1 MITLA
6 LALVV
11 QLSGSS
17 QDTSMARVESL
28 LSAGDTRQALKLATG
43 IAERRPRDAA
53 AHMLLGRVHY
63 ARPVVGRFPAL
74 EEFRAAAR
82 LAPTDPEPWY
92 WQMKVGF
99 YLRGDDGDLVARD
112 ALLGLFAITPNYLDS
127 WERFRDIYR
136 SPDIWRRAERALA
149 RHGEQPIALEHR
161 AELLI
166 ALEQGTRADSL
177 LDIVITTQGA
187 AGVTTYLLR
196 AEASFLNRN
205 KTAGFAWHDSAL
217 AHADDDPTDA
227 LWDEAWLI
235 ASPDEVARHETI
247 AAGERR
253 AFFERFWGQRDPDLL
268 TPQNERLEEQ
278 YARRAE
284 VRRGYRLLHPQRLT
298 YHSTFARALQAFDDR
313 RQEGDFTTNVPTASP
328 DRMIPGPSWELR
340 MLDQQVAA
348 LSSQALQDTAMPLA
362 FRAGLTA
369 QGLVFLRHGKP
380 DAQANCVSDLLG
392 AGFYNSTCRSA
403 LDEEAWL
410 YWTPDGPLSV
420 HFKRNEVFAPTSRR
434 QLRNSYLL
442 LNTDRSTLPAP
453 LVARAWTATFM
464 SSDLG
469 LTDVYFRARG
479 DSAAVVLWNMS
490 GAPLRVAGHALL
502 QMTVPPGPYD
512 LGLDIDSAGVLGRIR
527 QALTVPMFSLVDLDL
542 SSLVLA
548 PIEHNAP
555 PPPPRPP
562 PPPLPDREAALQ
574 GMPADLSFR
583 AGTPL
588 AAYVE
593 VYGLGL
599 DRSNRSRYQVRYSFA
614 PLRST
619 FARLF
624 GGSAR
629 PVVFEFERGAQFST
643 APERLVLE
651 PDKLPPGRYRVTVA
665 VTDLTRNVK
674 SESVALDITIR

>member
-1 MITLA
+1 VITLA
-6 LALVV
+6 LALIV

-28 LSAGDTRQALKLATG
+28 LTAGDTRQAFKLATK
-43 IAERRPRDAA
+43 IVERRPKDAA
-53 AHMLLGRVHY
+53 AHMLLGRVNY
-63 ARPVVGRFPAL
+63 ARPIVGRFPAL
-74 EEFRAAAR
+74 EEFRTAAR

-99 YLRGDDGDLVARD
+99 YLRGDDGDIVARD
-112 ALLGLFAITPNYLDS
+112 ALLGMFAITPNYLDS

-136 SPDIWRRAERALA
+136 SPEIWRRAERALA

-161 AELLI
+161 AQLLI
-166 ALEQGTRADSL
+166 ALEQGPRADSL
-177 LDIVITTQGA
+177 LAIVVSHA
-187 AGVTTYLLR
+187 SANVTTYLLR
-196 AEASFLNRN
+196 AEARFLSGDES
-205 KTAGFAWHDSAL
+205 AGFAWHDSAL
-217 AHADDDPTDA
+217 ARAEDDPTDA

-235 ASPDEVARHETI
+235 ASPDEVARHAAI
-247 AAGERR
+247 QAGERR

-268 TPQNERLEEQ
+268 TPQNERLEEH
-278 YARRAE
+278 YGRWAE
-284 VRRGYRLLHPQRLT
+284 VRRTYRLLHPQRLT

-313 RQEGDFTTNVPTASP
+313 RQEGDFTTNVPSASP

-340 MLDQQVAA
+340 MLDQQAAA

-380 DAQANCVSDLLG
+380 DEQAICISDVLHGITLG
-392 AGFYNSTCRSA
+392 SDRSCRSYR
-403 LDEEAWL
+403 DVESWL
-410 YWTPDGPLSV
+410 YWTPEGPLSIR
-420 HFKRNEVFAPTSRR
+420 FIRGESFGPSSRE
-434 QLRNSYLL
+434 QLRNSFVILR
-442 LNTDRSTLPAP
+442 TDRSTLPAP

-464 SSDLG
+464 SADLG
-469 LTDVYFRARG
+469 LTDVYYKARG
-479 DSAAVVLWNMS
+479 DSAAVVLWNLS
-490 GAPLRVAGHALL
+490 GTPLRVAGHGLL

-512 LGLDIDSAGVLGRIR
+512 LGLDVDSAGVLGRIR

-548 PIEHNAP
+548 PIEHNAA
-555 PPPPRPP
+555 
-562 PPPLPDREAALQ
+562 LPDREAALR
-574 GMPADLSFR
+574 GMPADLSFHS
-583 AGTPL
+583 ATPL

-593 VYGLGL
+593 IYGLGL
-599 DRSNRSRYQVRYSFA
+599 DGGNRSRYQVRYSFA

-643 APERLVLE
+643 AQERLVIE
-651 PDKLPPGRYRVTVA
+651 PDKLPPGRYRVSVA

>member
-28 LSAGDTRQALKLATG
+28 LAAGDVRQALKLATK
-43 IAERRPRDAA
+43 IVERRPKDAA
-53 AHMLLGRVHY
+53 AHLLLGRVNY
-63 ARPVVGRFPAL
+63 ARPIVGRFPAL
-74 EEFRAAAR
+74 EEFRTAAR
-82 LAPTDPEPWY
+82 LAPADPEPWY

-112 ALLGLFAITPNYLDS
+112 ALLGLFALTPNYLDS

-161 AELLI
+161 AELLN

-177 LDIVITTQGA
+177 LDIVTTRGA
-187 AGVTTYLLR
+187 AGVATYLLR
-196 AEASFLNRN
+196 AEASFLSGN
-205 KTAGFAWHDSAL
+205 KIAGFAWHDSAV
-217 AHADDDPTDA
+217 AHAENDPSDA

-235 ASPDEVARHETI
+235 ASPDEVARHETM

-268 TPQNERLEEQ
+268 TPQNERLEEH

-284 VRRGYRLLHPQRLT
+284 VRRTYRLLHPQRLT

-313 RQEGDFTTNVPTASP
+313 RQQGDFTTNVPTASP

-348 LSSQALQDTAMPLA
+348 MSSQALQDTAMPLA

-380 DAQANCVSDLLG
+380 DAQAGCISDVLRGITLGSDLVG
-392 AGFYNSTCRSA
+392 CYSH
-403 LDEEAWL
+403 LDAESWV
-410 YWTPDGPLSV
+410 YWTPNGAMSIRFEKGERFGPS
-420 HFKRNEVFAPTSRR
+420 SRE
-434 QLRNSYLL
+434 QLRNSFVLL
-442 LNTDRSTLPAP
+442 RTDRSTLPAP

-464 SSDLG
+464 SSELG
-469 LTDVYFRARG
+469 LTDVYYKARG

-490 GAPLRVAGHALL
+490 GAPLRAAGHALL

-512 LGLDIDSAGVLGRIR
+512 LGFDIDSAGVLGRIR

-548 PIEHNAP
+548 PIEHNAS
-555 PPPPRPP
+555 
-562 PPPLPDREAALQ
+562 PPLPDREAALR

-599 DRSNRSRYQVRYSFA
+599 DPTNRSRYQVRYSFA

-629 PVVFEFERGAQFST
+629 PVVFEFERAAQFST
-643 APERLVLE
+643 AQERLVIE

>member
-1 MITLA
+1 VITLA

-28 LSAGDTRQALKLATG
+28 LAVGDTRQALKLATK
-43 IAERRPRDAA
+43 IVERRPKDAA
-53 AHMLLGRVHY
+53 AHLLLGRVNY
-63 ARPVVGRFPAL
+63 ARPIIGRFPAL
-74 EEFRAAAR
+74 EEFRTAAR
-82 LAPTDPEPWY
+82 LAPADPEPWY

-99 YLRGDDGDLVARD
+99 YLRSDDGDWIARE
-112 ALLGLFAITPNYLDS
+112 ALLGLFAVTPNYKDT
-127 WERFRDIYR
+127 WERFRDVYR

-149 RHGEQPIALEHR
+149 GHANQPIALEHR

-166 ALEQGTRADSL
+166 ALGEAARADSL
-177 LDIVITTQGA
+177 LAVETSIVPST
-187 AGVTTYLLR
+187 VTTCLLR
-196 AEASFLNRN
+196 AEANMLAGHRD
-205 KTAGFAWHDSAL
+205 AGFAWHDSAV
-217 AHADDDPTDA
+217 ARADEDAADA

-235 ASPDEVARHETI
+235 ASPDEVARH
-247 AAGERR
+247 AAMQAGERR

-268 TPQNERLEEQ
+268 TPQNERLEEH

-284 VRRGYRLLHPQRLT
+284 VRRTYRLLHPQRLT

-313 RQEGDFTTNVPTASP
+313 RQEGDFSTNVPTASP

-348 LSSQALQDTAMPLA
+348 MSSQALQDTAMPLA

-380 DAQANCVSDLLG
+380 DAQAGCISDLLRG
-392 AGFYNSTCRSA
+392 ITLGSDLVGCYSH
-403 LDEEAWL
+403 LDTESWL
-410 YWTPDGPLSV
+410 YWTPQGPMSIR
-420 HFKRNEVFAPTSRR
+420 FEGGERFAPSSRE
-434 QLRNSYLL
+434 QLRNSFVSLR
-442 LNTDRSTLPAP
+442 TDRSTLPAP

-464 SSDLG
+464 SSELG
-469 LTDVYFRARG
+469 LTDVYYKAGG

-490 GAPLRVAGHALL
+490 GAPLRAAGHALL

-527 QALTVPMFSLVDLDL
+527 RALTVPMFSLVDLDL

-548 PIEHNAP
+548 PIEHNAA
-555 PPPPRPP
+555 
-562 PPPLPDREAALQ
+562 LPDRDAALR

-599 DRSNRSRYQVRYSFA
+599 DPSNRSRYQVRYSFA

-643 APERLVLE
+643 AQERLVIE

>member
-28 LSAGDTRQALKLATG
+28 LGAGDTRQALKLATK
-43 IAERRPRDAA
+43 IVERRPKDAA
-53 AHMLLGRVHY
+53 AHLLLGRVNY
-63 ARPVVGRFPAL
+63 ARPIIGRFPAL
-74 EEFRAAAR
+74 DEFRTAAR
-82 LAPTDPEPWY
+82 LAPADPEPWY

-99 YLRGDDGDLVARD
+99 YLRSDDGDWIARE
-112 ALLGLFAITPNYLDS
+112 ALLGLFAVTPNYKDA
-127 WERFRDIYR
+127 WERFRDVYR

-149 RHGEQPIALEHR
+149 GHGNQPIALEHR

-166 ALEQGTRADSL
+166 ALGEAARADSL
-177 LDIVITTQGA
+177 LAVETSIVPST
-187 AGVTTYLLR
+187 VTTCLLR
-196 AEASFLNRN
+196 AEANMLASHRD
-205 KTAGFAWHDSAL
+205 AGFAWHDSAV
-217 AHADDDPTDA
+217 ARADEDAADA

-235 ASPDEVARHETI
+235 ASPDEVARH
-247 AAGERR
+247 AALAPEDRR
-253 AFFERFWGQRDPDLL
+253 AFFQRFWAQRDPNLL
-268 TPQNERLEEQ
+268 TPQNERLEEH

-284 VRRGYRLLHPQRLT
+284 ARRMYRLLHPQRT
-298 YHSTFARALQAFDDR
+298 SYVSKIARALSMLDEQRELVDSV
-313 RQEGDFTTNVPTASP
+313 QPEPGT
-328 DRMIPGPSWELR
+328 IPGPSWELR
-340 MLDQQVAA
+340 LADRRAA
-348 LSSQALQDTAMPLA
+348 AMSMRSLQDTAMPLA

-369 QGLVFLRHGKP
+369 PGLVFLRYGKP
-380 DAQANCVSDLLG
+380 DVQANCVSDLAREGLFGLG
-392 AGFYNSTCRSA
+392 CTSHLT
-403 LDEEAWL
+403 EEAWL

-420 HFKRNEVFAPTSRR
+420 HFRGNEVFAPTTRR
-434 QLRNSYLL
+434 QLNDSYVL

-453 LVARAWTATFM
+453 LVARAWTAVFM
-464 SSDLG
+464 SSELG
-469 LTDVYFRARG
+469 LTDVYYKARG
-479 DSAAVVLWNMS
+479 DSFAVALWNQS
-490 GAPLRVAGHALL
+490 GAPLKMTGRDLIEL
-502 QMTVPPGPYD
+502 TVPPGPYD
-512 LGLDIDSAGVLGRIR
+512 LGLDMDSAGALGRIR
-527 QALTVPMFSLVDLDL
+527 RAVVVPMFSLVDLDL

-548 PIEHNAP
+548 PIERSA
-555 PPPPRPP
+555 
-562 PPPLPDREAALQ
+562 PPPLPDREAALR
-574 GMPADLSFR
+574 GMPVDLSFR

-599 DRSNRSRYQVRYSFA
+599 DPSNRSRYQVRYSFA

-643 APERLVLE
+643 AQERLVIE

>member
-1 MITLA
+1 VITLA

-28 LSAGDTRQALKLATG
+28 LAAGDVRQALKLATKTV
-43 IAERRPRDAA
+43 ERRPKDAA
-53 AHMLLGRVHY
+53 AHLLLGRVNY
-63 ARPVVGRFPAL
+63 ARPIVGRFPAL
-74 EEFRAAAR
+74 EEFRTAAR
-82 LAPTDPEPWY
+82 LAPADPEPLY

-136 SPDIWRRAERALA
+136 SPDIWRRAERTLA

-166 ALEQGTRADSL
+166 ALEQGRRADSL
-177 LDIVITTQGA
+177 LAIIIAHDA
-187 AGVTTYLLR
+187 ATVTTYLLR
-196 AEASFLNRN
+196 AEASFLAGN
-205 KTAGFAWHDSAL
+205 KSVGFAWHDSAL

-235 ASPDEVARHETI
+235 ASPDEVSRH
-247 AAGERR
+247 AAMQAGERR

-268 TPQNERLEEQ
+268 TPQNERLEEH

-284 VRRGYRLLHPQRLT
+284 VRRTYRLLHPQRLT

-380 DAQANCVSDLLG
+380 DARANCVSDLLG
-392 AGFYNSTCRSA
+392 AGFYSWTCTSA

-420 HFKRNEVFAPTSRR
+420 HFRRNEVFAPTSRR

-442 LNTDRSTLPAP
+442 LNTDRATLPAP

-469 LTDVYFRARG
+469 LTDVYFKARG

-490 GAPLRVAGHALL
+490 GAPLRAAGHALL

-527 QALTVPMFSLVDLDL
+527 WALTVPMFSLVDLDL

-548 PIEHNAP
+548 PIERSA
-555 PPPPRPP
+555 
-562 PPPLPDREAALQ
+562 PLPDRETALR

-593 VYGLGL
+593 IYGLGL
-599 DRSNRSRYQVRYSFA
+599 DGGNRSRYQVRYSFA

-619 FARLF
+619 LARLF

-643 APERLVLE
+643 AQERLVIE